1 MHGIKGVS
9 MTNTS
14 TLTLDGVSF
23 QLPDGSLLFSDLD
36 ETFDTRHTGLVGRNG
51 VGKSLLA
58 RLLAGHLQPS
68 SGSVRRQGRVRYL
81 AQQLEPADYPTVADL
96 AGVRPWLEA
105 LARIEAGSLDAAD
118 YECLGERWD
127 IRQRLA
133 DALAAEGL
141 GHLRADTPS
150 ERLSGGECM
159 RVALLG
165 AFLDDADFLIL
176 DEPSNPLDGPARA
189 LLRARLAA
197 WDGGL
202 LLVSHD
208 RELLEGMQRIVELST
223 LGLRSYGG
231 GYSFYAQSRE
241 EAREAAERRLDQRRL
256 ERKRQT
262 LAMREQQQRQ
272 ERRQASGRREGK
284 TANQA
289 KILLGG
295 FRERSE
301 VSAGK
306 LRNAHQAE
314 RERLDREVR
323 EAAREVEEAS
333 PLLLDS
339 PDAELAAQRRIVELK
354 GAILPHLC
362 GPLREIDLLLSG
374 PRRLALVGPNGS
386 GKSTLLRLLAGQRAP
401 LAGTCAVT
409 VGAAYLD
416 QRLSVLDH
424 GRGVLEQLLEV
435 NRSRGESWL
444 RTRLA
449 QLGLPAERLAQP
461 CATLSGGERL
471 KAALALV
478 LYADRPAQ
486 LLLLDETA
494 LDIDRVAAARF
505 GLSAEDV
512 SQTLYD
518 AFGQRQVGEYQTEV
532 NQYKVVLEL
541 DARQRGRAESLDW
554 FYLRSPLSGEMVPL
568 SAIAKVAAPRSG
580 PLQINHNGM
589 FPAVNLSF
597 NLAAGVSLGEAV
609 QAVQRAQEE
618 IGMPSTII
626 GVFQGAAQ
634 AFQSSLA
641 SQPLLILA
649 ALIAVYIILGVL
661 YESFVHPLTILST
674 LPSAGIGAVFL
685 LWAWGQDFSIMALI
699 GIVLLIGI
707 VKKNGI
713 LMVDFAI
720 VAQRE
725 QGMSAEQAIYQA
737 CLTRFRPIMMTTLA
751 ALLGAIPL
759 MIGFGTG
766 SELRQPLGIAVVG
779 GLLVSQ
785 VLTLFSTPVVYL
797 ALERLFHR
805 RGTTTSDGGT
815 AGATAT

>member
-241 EAREAAERRLDQRRL
+241 EARKAAERRLDQRRL

-354 GAILPHLC
+354 GAV
-362 GPLREIDLLLSG
+362 LRAVARNRPAPERSATAGTGRPERQRQVDPAAAAGRATGAAGGDLRGDGGRRLSRPAAERAG
-374 PRRLALVGPNGS
+374 PRARRAGAVAGGQSQSRRKLA
-386 GKSTLLRLLAGQRAP
+386 AHAP
-401 LAGTCAVT
+401 
-409 VGAAYLD
+409 GA
-416 QRLSVLDH
+416 
-424 GRGVLEQLLEV
+424 
-435 NRSRGESWL
+435 
-444 RTRLA
+444 TRLA
-449 QLGLPAERLAQP
+449 G
-461 CATLSGGERL
+461 
-471 KAALALV
+471 
-478 LYADRPAQ
+478 
-486 LLLLDETA
+486 
-494 LDIDRVAAARF
+494 
-505 GLSAEDV
+505 
-512 SQTLYD
+512 
-518 AFGQRQVGEYQTEV
+518 
-532 NQYKVVLEL
+532 
-541 DARQRGRAESLDW
+541 
-554 FYLRSPLSGEMVPL
+554 
-568 SAIAKVAAPRSG
+568 
-580 PLQINHNGM
+580 
-589 FPAVNLSF
+589 
-597 NLAAGVSLGEAV
+597 
-609 QAVQRAQEE
+609 
-618 IGMPSTII
+618 
-626 GVFQGAAQ
+626 
-634 AFQSSLA
+634 
-641 SQPLLILA
+641 
-649 ALIAVYIILGVL
+649 
-661 YESFVHPLTILST
+661 
-674 LPSAGIGAVFL
+674 
-685 LWAWGQDFSIMALI
+685 
-699 GIVLLIGI
+699 
-707 VKKNGI
+707 
-713 LMVDFAI
+713 
-720 VAQRE
+720 
-725 QGMSAEQAIYQA
+725 
-737 CLTRFRPIMMTTLA
+737 
-751 ALLGAIPL
+751 
-759 MIGFGTG
+759 
-766 SELRQPLGIAVVG
+766 
-779 GLLVSQ
+779 
-785 VLTLFSTPVVYL
+785 
-797 ALERLFHR
+797 
-805 RGTTTSDGGT
+805 
-815 AGATAT
+815 

>member
-9 MTNTS
+9 MTKTS

-333 PLLLDS
+333 PLL
-339 PDAELAAQRRIVELK
+339 
-354 GAILPHLC
+354 
-362 GPLREIDLLLSG
+362 
-374 PRRLALVGPNGS
+374 
-386 GKSTLLRLLAGQRAP
+386 RLLAGQRAP

-486 LLLLDETA
+486 LVLLDEPDNHLDLAARQALESMLGQYRGALLVVSHDPVFLRHLA
-494 LDIDRVAAARF
+494 LD
-505 GLSAEDV
+505 
-512 SQTLYD
+512 
-518 AFGQRQVGEYQTEV
+518 GE
-532 NQYKVVLEL
+532 L
-541 DARQRGRAESLDW
+541 RAT
-554 FYLRSPLSGEMVPL
+554 
-568 SAIAKVAAPRSG
+568 
-580 PLQINHNGM
+580 
-589 FPAVNLSF
+589 
-597 NLAAGVSLGEAV
+597 AAGW
-609 QAVQRAQEE
+609 R
-618 IGMPSTII
+618 
-626 GVFQGAAQ
+626 
-634 AFQSSLA
+634 
-641 SQPLLILA
+641 
-649 ALIAVYIILGVL
+649 
-661 YESFVHPLTILST
+661 
-674 LPSAGIGAVFL
+674 
-685 LWAWGQDFSIMALI
+685 
-699 GIVLLIGI
+699 
-707 VKKNGI
+707 
-713 LMVDFAI
+713 
-720 VAQRE
+720 
-725 QGMSAEQAIYQA
+725 
-737 CLTRFRPIMMTTLA
+737 
-751 ALLGAIPL
+751 
-759 MIGFGTG
+759 
-766 SELRQPLGIAVVG
+766 
-779 GLLVSQ
+779 
-785 VLTLFSTPVVYL
+785 
-797 ALERLFHR
+797 LEDR
-805 RGTTTSDGGT
+805 
-815 AGATAT
+815 

>member
-1 MHGIKGVS
+1 MGVAREVDQGIVFQRMAAEALEGLAEQAFQGRGGGRPGRVRQLPGHFLPEVGVATAAPARGFPFEEFGDAQSGHVGRSCLSKAKSMPDWRDRMGGVDCRGLSFRTRCSSDAQLMLPCPHGRFSVPGPRARGNACIKGVS

-81 AQQLEPADYPTVADL
+81 AQQLDPADYPTVADL

-105 LARIEAGSLDAAD
+105 LARIEAGSLDDAD

-231 GYSFYAQSRE
+231 GYSFYAQLRE
-241 EAREAAERRLDQRRL
+241 EAREAAERRLDRHRL

-354 GAILPHLC
+354 GVVLPHLR

-486 LLLLDETA
+486 LLLLDEPDNHLDLAARQALESMLGQYRGALLVVSHDPVFLRHLA
-494 LDIDRVAAARF
+494 LD
-505 GLSAEDV
+505 
-512 SQTLYD
+512 
-518 AFGQRQVGEYQTEV
+518 GE
-532 NQYKVVLEL
+532 L
-541 DARQRGRAESLDW
+541 RAT
-554 FYLRSPLSGEMVPL
+554 
-568 SAIAKVAAPRSG
+568 
-580 PLQINHNGM
+580 
-589 FPAVNLSF
+589 
-597 NLAAGVSLGEAV
+597 AAGW
-609 QAVQRAQEE
+609 R
-618 IGMPSTII
+618 
-626 GVFQGAAQ
+626 
-634 AFQSSLA
+634 
-641 SQPLLILA
+641 
-649 ALIAVYIILGVL
+649 
-661 YESFVHPLTILST
+661 
-674 LPSAGIGAVFL
+674 
-685 LWAWGQDFSIMALI
+685 
-699 GIVLLIGI
+699 
-707 VKKNGI
+707 
-713 LMVDFAI
+713 
-720 VAQRE
+720 
-725 QGMSAEQAIYQA
+725 
-737 CLTRFRPIMMTTLA
+737 
-751 ALLGAIPL
+751 
-759 MIGFGTG
+759 
-766 SELRQPLGIAVVG
+766 
-779 GLLVSQ
+779 
-785 VLTLFSTPVVYL
+785 
-797 ALERLFHR
+797 LEDR
-805 RGTTTSDGGT
+805 
-815 AGATAT
+815 

>member
-105 LARIEAGSLDAAD
+105 LARIEAGS
-118 YECLGERWD
+118 
-127 IRQRLA
+127 
-133 DALAAEGL
+133 
-141 GHLRADTPS
+141 
-150 ERLSGGECM
+150 
-159 RVALLG
+159 
-165 AFLDDADFLIL
+165 LDDADFLIL

-354 GAILPHLC
+354 GAVLPHLR

-416 QRLSVLDH
+416 QRLSLLDH

-486 LLLLDETA
+486 LLLLDEPDNHLDLAARQALESMLGQYRGALLVVSHDPVFLRHLA
-494 LDIDRVAAARF
+494 LD
-505 GLSAEDV
+505 
-512 SQTLYD
+512 
-518 AFGQRQVGEYQTEV
+518 GE
-532 NQYKVVLEL
+532 L
-541 DARQRGRAESLDW
+541 RAT
-554 FYLRSPLSGEMVPL
+554 
-568 SAIAKVAAPRSG
+568 
-580 PLQINHNGM
+580 
-589 FPAVNLSF
+589 
-597 NLAAGVSLGEAV
+597 AAGW
-609 QAVQRAQEE
+609 R
-618 IGMPSTII
+618 
-626 GVFQGAAQ
+626 
-634 AFQSSLA
+634 
-641 SQPLLILA
+641 
-649 ALIAVYIILGVL
+649 
-661 YESFVHPLTILST
+661 
-674 LPSAGIGAVFL
+674 
-685 LWAWGQDFSIMALI
+685 
-699 GIVLLIGI
+699 
-707 VKKNGI
+707 
-713 LMVDFAI
+713 
-720 VAQRE
+720 
-725 QGMSAEQAIYQA
+725 
-737 CLTRFRPIMMTTLA
+737 
-751 ALLGAIPL
+751 
-759 MIGFGTG
+759 
-766 SELRQPLGIAVVG
+766 
-779 GLLVSQ
+779 
-785 VLTLFSTPVVYL
+785 
-797 ALERLFHR
+797 LEDR
-805 RGTTTSDGGT
+805 
-815 AGATAT
+815 

>member
-1 MHGIKGVS
+1 
-9 MTNTS
+9 MTKTS

-333 PLLLDS
+333 PLL
-339 PDAELAAQRRIVELK
+339 
-354 GAILPHLC
+354 
-362 GPLREIDLLLSG
+362 
-374 PRRLALVGPNGS
+374 
-386 GKSTLLRLLAGQRAP
+386 RLLAGQRAP

-486 LLLLDETA
+486 LVLLDEPDNHLDLAARQALESMLGQYRGALLVVSHDPVFLRHLA
-494 LDIDRVAAARF
+494 LD
-505 GLSAEDV
+505 
-512 SQTLYD
+512 
-518 AFGQRQVGEYQTEV
+518 GE
-532 NQYKVVLEL
+532 L
-541 DARQRGRAESLDW
+541 RAT
-554 FYLRSPLSGEMVPL
+554 
-568 SAIAKVAAPRSG
+568 
-580 PLQINHNGM
+580 
-589 FPAVNLSF
+589 
-597 NLAAGVSLGEAV
+597 AAGW
-609 QAVQRAQEE
+609 R
-618 IGMPSTII
+618 
-626 GVFQGAAQ
+626 
-634 AFQSSLA
+634 
-641 SQPLLILA
+641 
-649 ALIAVYIILGVL
+649 
-661 YESFVHPLTILST
+661 
-674 LPSAGIGAVFL
+674 
-685 LWAWGQDFSIMALI
+685 
-699 GIVLLIGI
+699 
-707 VKKNGI
+707 
-713 LMVDFAI
+713 
-720 VAQRE
+720 
-725 QGMSAEQAIYQA
+725 
-737 CLTRFRPIMMTTLA
+737 
-751 ALLGAIPL
+751 
-759 MIGFGTG
+759 
-766 SELRQPLGIAVVG
+766 
-779 GLLVSQ
+779 
-785 VLTLFSTPVVYL
+785 
-797 ALERLFHR
+797 LEDR
-805 RGTTTSDGGT
+805 
-815 AGATAT
+815 

>member
-81 AQQLEPADYPTVADL
+81 AQQLDPAEYPTVADL

-105 LARIEAGSLDAAD
+105 LARIEAGSLDDAD

-241 EAREAAERRLDQRRL
+241 E
-256 ERKRQT
+256 
-262 LAMREQQQRQ
+262 
-272 ERRQASGRREGK
+272 
-284 TANQA
+284 
-289 KILLGG
+289 
-295 FRERSE
+295 
-301 VSAGK
+301 
-306 LRNAHQAE
+306 
-314 RERLDREVR
+314 
-323 EAAREVEEAS
+323 
-333 PLLLDS
+333 
-339 PDAELAAQRRIVELK
+339 DAELAAQRRIVELK
-354 GAILPHLC
+354 GAVLPHLR

-486 LLLLDETA
+486 LLLLDEPDNHLDLAARQALESMLGQYRGALLVVSHDPVFLRHLA
-494 LDIDRVAAARF
+494 LD
-505 GLSAEDV
+505 
-512 SQTLYD
+512 
-518 AFGQRQVGEYQTEV
+518 GE
-532 NQYKVVLEL
+532 L
-541 DARQRGRAESLDW
+541 RAT
-554 FYLRSPLSGEMVPL
+554 
-568 SAIAKVAAPRSG
+568 
-580 PLQINHNGM
+580 
-589 FPAVNLSF
+589 
-597 NLAAGVSLGEAV
+597 AAGW
-609 QAVQRAQEE
+609 R
-618 IGMPSTII
+618 
-626 GVFQGAAQ
+626 
-634 AFQSSLA
+634 
-641 SQPLLILA
+641 
-649 ALIAVYIILGVL
+649 
-661 YESFVHPLTILST
+661 
-674 LPSAGIGAVFL
+674 
-685 LWAWGQDFSIMALI
+685 
-699 GIVLLIGI
+699 
-707 VKKNGI
+707 
-713 LMVDFAI
+713 
-720 VAQRE
+720 
-725 QGMSAEQAIYQA
+725 
-737 CLTRFRPIMMTTLA
+737 
-751 ALLGAIPL
+751 
-759 MIGFGTG
+759 
-766 SELRQPLGIAVVG
+766 
-779 GLLVSQ
+779 
-785 VLTLFSTPVVYL
+785 
-797 ALERLFHR
+797 LEDR
-805 RGTTTSDGGT
+805 
-815 AGATAT
+815 

>member
-1 MHGIKGVS
+1 
-9 MTNTS
+9 
-14 TLTLDGVSF
+14 
-23 QLPDGSLLFSDLD
+23 
-36 ETFDTRHTGLVGRNG
+36 
-51 VGKSLLA
+51 
-58 RLLAGHLQPS
+58 
-68 SGSVRRQGRVRYL
+68 
-81 AQQLEPADYPTVADL
+81 
-96 AGVRPWLEA
+96 
-105 LARIEAGSLDAAD
+105 
-118 YECLGERWD
+118 
-127 IRQRLA
+127 
-133 DALAAEGL
+133 
-141 GHLRADTPS
+141 
-150 ERLSGGECM
+150 M

-189 LLRARLAA
+189 LLQARLAA

-339 PDAELAAQRRIVELK
+339 PDAGLAAQRRIVELK
-354 GAILPHLC
+354 GAVLPHLR

-386 GKSTLLRLLAGQRAP
+386 GKSTLLRLLAGQQAP

-424 GRGVLEQLLEV
+424 RRGVLEQLLEV

-471 KAALALV
+471 KAAWPWCSTPTGRRSCYCSTNRTTTSTWLRGGPWKACSGSTVGPCWWCPTARCFSATWRWMANCGLLPRVGAWRTDELAIRRDLRE
-478 LYADRPAQ
+478 ADSAVAETDGEEFVADCQAQRYGVCRAVAPATFAAGEVAY
-486 LLLLDETA
+486 LDLT
-494 LDIDRVAAARF
+494 ID
-505 GLSAEDV
+505 
-512 SQTLYD
+512 
-518 AFGQRQVGEYQTEV
+518 QRQC
-532 NQYKVVLEL
+532 
-541 DARQRGRAESLDW
+541 D
-554 FYLRSPLSGEMVPL
+554 PL
-568 SAIAKVAAPRSG
+568 SAGQRREGADLGGQGRAPERAAALQVVAGQALGTVGVMRRVVDLGVEQQAIAQQA
-580 PLQINHNGM
+580 
-589 FPAVNLSF
+589 
-597 NLAAGVSLGEAV
+597 AV
-609 QAVQRAQEE
+609 QVVEVLGWRSRR
-618 IGMPSTII
+618 STSRVLKVC
-626 GVFQGAAQ
+626 G
-634 AFQSSLA
+634 SRRNR
-641 SQPLLILA
+641 PL
-649 ALIAVYIILGVL
+649 
-661 YESFVHPLTILST
+661 SWCCS
-674 LPSAGIGAVFL
+674 
-685 LWAWGQDFSIMALI
+685 
-699 GIVLLIGI
+699 
-707 VKKNGI
+707 
-713 LMVDFAI
+713 
-720 VAQRE
+720 
-725 QGMSAEQAIYQA
+725 
-737 CLTRFRPIMMTTLA
+737 
-751 ALLGAIPL
+751 
-759 MIGFGTG
+759 
-766 SELRQPLGIAVVG
+766 G
-779 GLLVSQ
+779 GL
-785 VLTLFSTPVVYL
+785 P
-797 ALERLFHR
+797 AR
-805 RGTTTSDGGT
+805 
-815 AGATAT
+815 

>member
-323 EAAREVEEAS
+323 EALFEHRQVQARGPAETFYPGQEAPGGDGRGLRVEQTREDLVVEDALGVQAVHHRLEIEQQAALRQGLVDPVVPVLAIVERRERGAVLARPGLGGLAFGLGQGLVGTGQEIRGRVAFGERADTEIGDRREIAGTGAS
-333 PLLLDS
+333 KVLQAFAEFLGQAFGLLAGATGS
-339 PDAELAAQRRIVELK
+339 QHGELAA
-354 GAILPHLC
+354 A
-362 GPLREIDLLLSG
+362 
-374 PRRLALVGPNGS
+374 A
-386 GKSTLLRLLAGQRAP
+386 AGQQPVGAP
-401 LAGTCAVT
+401 L
-409 VGAAYLD
+409 
-416 QRLSVLDH
+416 
-424 GRGVLEQLLEV
+424 
-435 NRSRGESWL
+435 
-444 RTRLA
+444 
-449 QLGLPAERLAQP
+449 
-461 CATLSGGERL
+461 
-471 KAALALV
+471 
-478 LYADRPAQ
+478 
-486 LLLLDETA
+486 
-494 LDIDRVAAARF
+494 
-505 GLSAEDV
+505 
-512 SQTLYD
+512 
-518 AFGQRQVGEYQTEV
+518 
-532 NQYKVVLEL
+532 
-541 DARQRGRAESLDW
+541 
-554 FYLRSPLSGEMVPL
+554 
-568 SAIAKVAAPRSG
+568 
-580 PLQINHNGM
+580 
-589 FPAVNLSF
+589 
-597 NLAAGVSLGEAV
+597 LAAGVDQQAGDRLDQFIRALPAETLVEPVQVV
-609 QAVQRAQEE
+609 QAQQQELP
-618 IGMPSTII
+618 GMLVLAGTQLFVEA
-626 GVFQGAAQ
+626 GV
-634 AFQSSLA
+634 
-641 SQPLLILA
+641 
-649 ALIAVYIILGVL
+649 
-661 YESFVHPLTILST
+661 
-674 LPSAGIGAVFL
+674 
-685 LWAWGQDFSIMALI
+685 
-699 GIVLLIGI
+699 
-707 VKKNGI
+707 
-713 LMVDFAI
+713 
-720 VAQRE
+720 
-725 QGMSAEQAIYQA
+725 EQAPVGQA
-737 CLTRFRPIMMTTLA
+737 GETVLVG
-751 ALLGAIPL
+751 LGA
-759 MIGFGTG
+759 
-766 SELRQPLGIAVVG
+766 
-779 GLLVSQ
+779 
-785 VLTLFSTPVVYL
+785 
-797 ALERLFHR
+797 
-805 RGTTTSDGGT
+805 
-815 AGATAT
+815 

>member
-1 MHGIKGVS
+1 
-9 MTNTS
+9 
-14 TLTLDGVSF
+14 
-23 QLPDGSLLFSDLD
+23 
-36 ETFDTRHTGLVGRNG
+36 
-51 VGKSLLA
+51 
-58 RLLAGHLQPS
+58 
-68 SGSVRRQGRVRYL
+68 
-81 AQQLEPADYPTVADL
+81 
-96 AGVRPWLEA
+96 
-105 LARIEAGSLDAAD
+105 
-118 YECLGERWD
+118 
-127 IRQRLA
+127 
-133 DALAAEGL
+133 
-141 GHLRADTPS
+141 
-150 ERLSGGECM
+150 M

-386 GKSTLLRLLAGQRAP
+386 GKSTLLRLLAGQQAP

-486 LLLLDETA
+486 LLLLDEPDNH
-494 LDIDRVAAARF
+494 LDPAARQALESMLGQYRGPCWWCPTTRCF
-505 GLSAEDV
+505 SATWRWTANCGLLPRVGAWRTDELAIRRDLQEADSAVAETDGEEFV
-512 SQTLYD
+512 ADCQAQRYGVCRAVAPATFAAGEVAYLD
-518 AFGQRQVGEYQTEV
+518 LTIDQRQC
-532 NQYKVVLEL
+532 
-541 DARQRGRAESLDW
+541 D
-554 FYLRSPLSGEMVPL
+554 PL
-568 SAIAKVAAPRSG
+568 SAGQRREGADLGGQGRAPERAAAFQVVAGQALGTVGVMRRVVDLGVEQQAIAQQA
-580 PLQINHNGM
+580 
-589 FPAVNLSF
+589 
-597 NLAAGVSLGEAV
+597 AV
-609 QAVQRAQEE
+609 QVVEVLRVAL
-618 IGMPSTII
+618 
-626 GVFQGAAQ
+626 Q
-634 AFQSSLA
+634 A
-641 SQPLLILA
+641 
-649 ALIAVYIILGVL
+649 
-661 YESFVHPLTILST
+661 
-674 LPSAGIGAVFL
+674 
-685 LWAWGQDFSIMALI
+685 
-699 GIVLLIGI
+699 
-707 VKKNGI
+707 
-713 LMVDFAI
+713 
-720 VAQRE
+720 
-725 QGMSAEQAIYQA
+725 
-737 CLTRFRPIMMTTLA
+737 
-751 ALLGAIPL
+751 
-759 MIGFGTG
+759 
-766 SELRQPLGIAVVG
+766 
-779 GLLVSQ
+779 
-785 VLTLFSTPVVYL
+785 
-797 ALERLFHR
+797 
-805 RGTTTSDGGT
+805 
-815 AGATAT
+815 

>member
-1 MHGIKGVS
+1 

-105 LARIEAGSLDAAD
+105 LARIEAGSLDTAD

-354 GAILPHLC
+354 GAVLPHLR

-486 LLLLDETA
+486 LLLLDEPDNHLDLAARQALESMLGQYRGALLVVSHAPVFLRHLA
-494 LDIDRVAAARF
+494 LD
-505 GLSAEDV
+505 
-512 SQTLYD
+512 
-518 AFGQRQVGEYQTEV
+518 GE
-532 NQYKVVLEL
+532 L
-541 DARQRGRAESLDW
+541 RAT
-554 FYLRSPLSGEMVPL
+554 
-568 SAIAKVAAPRSG
+568 
-580 PLQINHNGM
+580 
-589 FPAVNLSF
+589 
-597 NLAAGVSLGEAV
+597 AAGW
-609 QAVQRAQEE
+609 R
-618 IGMPSTII
+618 
-626 GVFQGAAQ
+626 
-634 AFQSSLA
+634 
-641 SQPLLILA
+641 
-649 ALIAVYIILGVL
+649 
-661 YESFVHPLTILST
+661 
-674 LPSAGIGAVFL
+674 
-685 LWAWGQDFSIMALI
+685 
-699 GIVLLIGI
+699 
-707 VKKNGI
+707 
-713 LMVDFAI
+713 
-720 VAQRE
+720 
-725 QGMSAEQAIYQA
+725 
-737 CLTRFRPIMMTTLA
+737 
-751 ALLGAIPL
+751 
-759 MIGFGTG
+759 
-766 SELRQPLGIAVVG
+766 
-779 GLLVSQ
+779 
-785 VLTLFSTPVVYL
+785 
-797 ALERLFHR
+797 LEDR
-805 RGTTTSDGGT
+805 
-815 AGATAT
+815 

>member
-105 LARIEAGSLDAAD
+105 LARIEAGSLDTAD

-323 EAAREVEEAS
+323 EAAR
-333 PLLLDS
+333 
-339 PDAELAAQRRIVELK
+339 
-354 GAILPHLC
+354 G
-362 GPLREIDLLLSG
+362 G
-374 PRRLALVGPNGS
+374 
-386 GKSTLLRLLAGQRAP
+386 
-401 LAGTCAVT
+401 
-409 VGAAYLD
+409 
-416 QRLSVLDH
+416 
-424 GRGVLEQLLEV
+424 GRGGV
-435 NRSRGESWL
+435 
-444 RTRLA
+444 A
-449 QLGLPAERLAQP
+449 
-461 CATLSGGERL
+461 
-471 KAALALV
+471 
-478 LYADRPAQ
+478 
-486 LLLLDETA
+486 
-494 LDIDRVAAARF
+494 AAARF
-505 GLSAEDV
+505 ARCRTGGTAPDRRVEGRGPAASARAVARNRPAPER
-512 SQTLYD
+512 SAT
-518 AFGQRQVGEYQTEV
+518 AGAGRPERQRQV
-532 NQYKVVLEL
+532 
-541 DARQRGRAESLDW
+541 DPAAASGRATGAAGGN
-554 FYLRSPLSGEMVPL
+554 LRGDGGRRLSRPAAERAGPR
-568 SAIAKVAAPRSG
+568 ARRAGAVAGGQSQSRRK
-580 PLQINHNGM
+580 
-589 FPAVNLSF
+589 
-597 NLAAGVSLGEAV
+597 LAAHA
-609 QAVQRAQEE
+609 
-618 IGMPSTII
+618 P
-626 GVFQGAAQ
+626 
-634 AFQSSLA
+634 
-641 SQPLLILA
+641 
-649 ALIAVYIILGVL
+649 
-661 YESFVHPLTILST
+661 
-674 LPSAGIGAVFL
+674 
-685 LWAWGQDFSIMALI
+685 
-699 GIVLLIGI
+699 
-707 VKKNGI
+707 
-713 LMVDFAI
+713 
-720 VAQRE
+720 
-725 QGMSAEQAIYQA
+725 
-737 CLTRFRPIMMTTLA
+737 
-751 ALLGAIPL
+751 
-759 MIGFGTG
+759 
-766 SELRQPLGIAVVG
+766 
-779 GLLVSQ
+779 
-785 VLTLFSTPVVYL
+785 
-797 ALERLFHR
+797 
-805 RGTTTSDGGT
+805 
-815 AGATAT
+815 GATRLAG

>member
-1 MHGIKGVS
+1 

-333 PLLLDS
+333 PL
-339 PDAELAAQRRIVELK
+339 R
-354 GAILPHLC
+354 
-362 GPLREIDLLLSG
+362 PLREIDLLLSG

-486 LLLLDETA
+486 LLLLDEPDNHLDLAARQALESMLGQYRGALLVVSHDPVFLRRLA
-494 LDIDRVAAARF
+494 LD
-505 GLSAEDV
+505 
-512 SQTLYD
+512 
-518 AFGQRQVGEYQTEV
+518 GE
-532 NQYKVVLEL
+532 L
-541 DARQRGRAESLDW
+541 RAT
-554 FYLRSPLSGEMVPL
+554 
-568 SAIAKVAAPRSG
+568 
-580 PLQINHNGM
+580 
-589 FPAVNLSF
+589 
-597 NLAAGVSLGEAV
+597 AAGW
-609 QAVQRAQEE
+609 R
-618 IGMPSTII
+618 
-626 GVFQGAAQ
+626 
-634 AFQSSLA
+634 
-641 SQPLLILA
+641 
-649 ALIAVYIILGVL
+649 
-661 YESFVHPLTILST
+661 
-674 LPSAGIGAVFL
+674 
-685 LWAWGQDFSIMALI
+685 
-699 GIVLLIGI
+699 
-707 VKKNGI
+707 
-713 LMVDFAI
+713 
-720 VAQRE
+720 
-725 QGMSAEQAIYQA
+725 
-737 CLTRFRPIMMTTLA
+737 
-751 ALLGAIPL
+751 
-759 MIGFGTG
+759 
-766 SELRQPLGIAVVG
+766 
-779 GLLVSQ
+779 
-785 VLTLFSTPVVYL
+785 
-797 ALERLFHR
+797 LEDR
-805 RGTTTSDGGT
+805 
-815 AGATAT
+815 

>member
-1 MHGIKGVS
+1 

-81 AQQLEPADYPTVADL
+81 AQQLDPAEYPTVADL

-105 LARIEAGSLDAAD
+105 LARIEAGSLDDAD

-241 EAREAAERRLDQRRL
+241 E
-256 ERKRQT
+256 
-262 LAMREQQQRQ
+262 
-272 ERRQASGRREGK
+272 
-284 TANQA
+284 
-289 KILLGG
+289 
-295 FRERSE
+295 
-301 VSAGK
+301 
-306 LRNAHQAE
+306 
-314 RERLDREVR
+314 
-323 EAAREVEEAS
+323 
-333 PLLLDS
+333 
-339 PDAELAAQRRIVELK
+339 DAELAAQRRIVELK
-354 GAILPHLC
+354 GAVLPHLR

-486 LLLLDETA
+486 LLLLDEPDNHLDLAARQALESMLGQYRGALLVVSHDPVFLRHLA
-494 LDIDRVAAARF
+494 LD
-505 GLSAEDV
+505 
-512 SQTLYD
+512 
-518 AFGQRQVGEYQTEV
+518 GE
-532 NQYKVVLEL
+532 L
-541 DARQRGRAESLDW
+541 RAT
-554 FYLRSPLSGEMVPL
+554 
-568 SAIAKVAAPRSG
+568 
-580 PLQINHNGM
+580 
-589 FPAVNLSF
+589 
-597 NLAAGVSLGEAV
+597 AAGW
-609 QAVQRAQEE
+609 R
-618 IGMPSTII
+618 
-626 GVFQGAAQ
+626 
-634 AFQSSLA
+634 
-641 SQPLLILA
+641 
-649 ALIAVYIILGVL
+649 
-661 YESFVHPLTILST
+661 
-674 LPSAGIGAVFL
+674 
-685 LWAWGQDFSIMALI
+685 
-699 GIVLLIGI
+699 
-707 VKKNGI
+707 
-713 LMVDFAI
+713 
-720 VAQRE
+720 
-725 QGMSAEQAIYQA
+725 
-737 CLTRFRPIMMTTLA
+737 
-751 ALLGAIPL
+751 
-759 MIGFGTG
+759 
-766 SELRQPLGIAVVG
+766 
-779 GLLVSQ
+779 
-785 VLTLFSTPVVYL
+785 
-797 ALERLFHR
+797 LEDR
-805 RGTTTSDGGT
+805 
-815 AGATAT
+815 

>member
-1 MHGIKGVS
+1 

-323 EAAREVEEAS
+323 EVIDGLQRQIGERGDLDKVSFGLVGFRNNTDKTPGLEYVS
-333 PLLLDS
+333 KTLVPLQPGNDAQRF
-339 PDAELAAQRRIVELK
+339 AELSSQVRATDVSSHSFNEDAFAGIMQAVDEMDWSPYAGRVVLLVTDAGALRKNDPLGRTQMNEAEVRQAALRKGVKIYALHLRTPAGKNNHGYAEQQYRSLTADANPKIADLYIPVAGGEVNAFGNTVKEIGTVFADLVHDAGNRKPQAPRFDAAPSVASKSAAIGYAMQMEFLGRRDPVRAPQVVTAWTADRDLTNP
-354 GAILPHLC
+354 ALPAFQVC
-362 GPLREIDLLLSG
+362 VLLSK
-374 PRRLALVGPNGS
+374 LQLNELQQSLKLIVD
-386 GKSTLLRLLAGQRAP
+386 
-401 LAGTCAVT
+401 
-409 VGAAYLD
+409 AAKRTQTSPKDFFQEIASASAYM
-416 QRLSVLDH
+416 
-424 GRGVLEQLLEV
+424 
-435 NRSRGESWL
+435 SR
-444 RTRLA
+444 
-449 QLGLPAERLAQP
+449 
-461 CATLSGGERL
+461 
-471 KAALALV
+471 
-478 LYADRPAQ
+478 DPAQ
-486 LLLLDETA
+486 LVKGSNLAQSGVLGEYLEGLPYRSKSLNMTQDLWLSLSVAEQQDFIDELESKIRLYETFHN
-494 LDIDRVAAARF
+494 DVANWVRF
-505 GLSAEDV
+505 G
-512 SQTLYD
+512 D
-518 AFGQRQVGEYQTEV
+518 A
-532 NQYKVVLEL
+532 
-541 DARQRGRAESLDW
+541 DAGDA
-554 FYLRSPLSGEMVPL
+554 
-568 SAIAKVAAPRSG
+568 
-580 PLQINHNGM
+580 
-589 FPAVNLSF
+589 
-597 NLAAGVSLGEAV
+597 
-609 QAVQRAQEE
+609 
-618 IGMPSTII
+618 
-626 GVFQGAAQ
+626 
-634 AFQSSLA
+634 
-641 SQPLLILA
+641 
-649 ALIAVYIILGVL
+649 
-661 YESFVHPLTILST
+661 
-674 LPSAGIGAVFL
+674 
-685 LWAWGQDFSIMALI
+685 
-699 GIVLLIGI
+699 
-707 VKKNGI
+707 
-713 LMVDFAI
+713 
-720 VAQRE
+720 
-725 QGMSAEQAIYQA
+725 
-737 CLTRFRPIMMTTLA
+737 
-751 ALLGAIPL
+751 
-759 MIGFGTG
+759 
-766 SELRQPLGIAVVG
+766 
-779 GLLVSQ
+779 
-785 VLTLFSTPVVYL
+785 
-797 ALERLFHR
+797 
-805 RGTTTSDGGT
+805 
-815 AGATAT
+815 

>member
-1 MHGIKGVS
+1 
-9 MTNTS
+9 MTKTS

-105 LARIEAGSLDAAD
+105 LARIEAGSLDA
-118 YECLGERWD
+118 
-127 IRQRLA
+127 
-133 DALAAEGL
+133 
-141 GHLRADTPS
+141 
-150 ERLSGGECM
+150 
-159 RVALLG
+159 
-165 AFLDDADFLIL
+165 ADFLIL

-354 GAILPHLC
+354 GAVLPHLR

-486 LLLLDETA
+486 LLLLDEPDNHLDLAARQALESMLGQYRGALLVVSHDPVFLRRLA
-494 LDIDRVAAARF
+494 LD
-505 GLSAEDV
+505 
-512 SQTLYD
+512 
-518 AFGQRQVGEYQTEV
+518 GE
-532 NQYKVVLEL
+532 L
-541 DARQRGRAESLDW
+541 RAT
-554 FYLRSPLSGEMVPL
+554 
-568 SAIAKVAAPRSG
+568 
-580 PLQINHNGM
+580 
-589 FPAVNLSF
+589 
-597 NLAAGVSLGEAV
+597 AAGW
-609 QAVQRAQEE
+609 R
-618 IGMPSTII
+618 
-626 GVFQGAAQ
+626 
-634 AFQSSLA
+634 
-641 SQPLLILA
+641 
-649 ALIAVYIILGVL
+649 
-661 YESFVHPLTILST
+661 
-674 LPSAGIGAVFL
+674 
-685 LWAWGQDFSIMALI
+685 
-699 GIVLLIGI
+699 
-707 VKKNGI
+707 
-713 LMVDFAI
+713 
-720 VAQRE
+720 
-725 QGMSAEQAIYQA
+725 
-737 CLTRFRPIMMTTLA
+737 
-751 ALLGAIPL
+751 
-759 MIGFGTG
+759 
-766 SELRQPLGIAVVG
+766 
-779 GLLVSQ
+779 
-785 VLTLFSTPVVYL
+785 
-797 ALERLFHR
+797 LEDR
-805 RGTTTSDGGT
+805 
-815 AGATAT
+815 

>member
-68 SGSVRRQGRVRYL
+68 SGCVRRQGRVRYL

-354 GAILPHLC
+354 GAVLPHLR

-386 GKSTLLRLLAGQRAP
+386 GKSTLLLLLAGQRAP

-478 LYADRPAQ
+478 LFADRPAQ
-486 LLLLDETA
+486 LLLLDEPDNHLDLAARQALESMLGQYRGALLVVSHDPVFLRRLA
-494 LDIDRVAAARF
+494 LD
-505 GLSAEDV
+505 
-512 SQTLYD
+512 
-518 AFGQRQVGEYQTEV
+518 GE
-532 NQYKVVLEL
+532 L
-541 DARQRGRAESLDW
+541 RAT
-554 FYLRSPLSGEMVPL
+554 
-568 SAIAKVAAPRSG
+568 
-580 PLQINHNGM
+580 
-589 FPAVNLSF
+589 
-597 NLAAGVSLGEAV
+597 AAGW
-609 QAVQRAQEE
+609 R
-618 IGMPSTII
+618 
-626 GVFQGAAQ
+626 
-634 AFQSSLA
+634 
-641 SQPLLILA
+641 
-649 ALIAVYIILGVL
+649 
-661 YESFVHPLTILST
+661 
-674 LPSAGIGAVFL
+674 
-685 LWAWGQDFSIMALI
+685 
-699 GIVLLIGI
+699 
-707 VKKNGI
+707 
-713 LMVDFAI
+713 
-720 VAQRE
+720 
-725 QGMSAEQAIYQA
+725 
-737 CLTRFRPIMMTTLA
+737 
-751 ALLGAIPL
+751 
-759 MIGFGTG
+759 
-766 SELRQPLGIAVVG
+766 
-779 GLLVSQ
+779 
-785 VLTLFSTPVVYL
+785 
-797 ALERLFHR
+797 LEDR
-805 RGTTTSDGGT
+805 
-815 AGATAT
+815 

>member
-1 MHGIKGVS
+1 

-81 AQQLEPADYPTVADL
+81 AQQLDPAEYPTVADL

-105 LARIEAGSLDAAD
+105 LARIEAGSIDDAD

-241 EAREAAERRLDQRRL
+241 EAREVAERRLDQRRL

-314 RERLDREVR
+314 RERLGREVR

-354 GAILPHLC
+354 GAVLPHLR

-386 GKSTLLRLLAGQRAP
+386 GKSTLL
-401 LAGTCAVT
+401 
-409 VGAAYLD
+409 
-416 QRLSVLDH
+416 
-424 GRGVLEQLLEV
+424 
-435 NRSRGESWL
+435 
-444 RTRLA
+444 
-449 QLGLPAERLAQP
+449 
-461 CATLSGGERL
+461 
-471 KAALALV
+471 
-478 LYADRPAQ
+478 
-486 LLLLDETA
+486 
-494 LDIDRVAAARF
+494 
-505 GLSAEDV
+505 
-512 SQTLYD
+512 
-518 AFGQRQVGEYQTEV
+518 
-532 NQYKVVLEL
+532 
-541 DARQRGRAESLDW
+541 
-554 FYLRSPLSGEMVPL
+554 
-568 SAIAKVAAPRSG
+568 
-580 PLQINHNGM
+580 
-589 FPAVNLSF
+589 
-597 NLAAGVSLGEAV
+597 
-609 QAVQRAQEE
+609 
-618 IGMPSTII
+618 
-626 GVFQGAAQ
+626 
-634 AFQSSLA
+634 
-641 SQPLLILA
+641 
-649 ALIAVYIILGVL
+649 
-661 YESFVHPLTILST
+661 
-674 LPSAGIGAVFL
+674 
-685 LWAWGQDFSIMALI
+685 
-699 GIVLLIGI
+699 
-707 VKKNGI
+707 
-713 LMVDFAI
+713 
-720 VAQRE
+720 
-725 QGMSAEQAIYQA
+725 
-737 CLTRFRPIMMTTLA
+737 
-751 ALLGAIPL
+751 
-759 MIGFGTG
+759 
-766 SELRQPLGIAVVG
+766 
-779 GLLVSQ
+779 
-785 VLTLFSTPVVYL
+785 
-797 ALERLFHR
+797 
-805 RGTTTSDGGT
+805 
-815 AGATAT
+815 